1 VPTAFFTT
9 ILLIQG
15 ALGFAPHMD
24 PALLLTIVT
33 SFHVI
38 RGDVSTVILAKVKR
52 EHPAQS
58 REMGFVGQLAA
69 VLGGLLTWVV
79 LK

>member
-1 VPTAFFTT
+1 
-9 ILLIQG
+9 
-15 ALGFAPHMD
+15 MD